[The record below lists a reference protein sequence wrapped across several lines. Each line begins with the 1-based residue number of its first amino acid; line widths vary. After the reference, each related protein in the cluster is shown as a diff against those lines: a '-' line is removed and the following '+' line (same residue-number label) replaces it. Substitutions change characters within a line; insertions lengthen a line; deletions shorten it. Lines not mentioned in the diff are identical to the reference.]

1 VQKKVKWPYRKV
13 CKELGLTYSSFMR
26 WKDRRDKGQ
35 EILNKPGP
43 DKVEPFD
50 LGRLFDDILAL
61 SRGQKRTSGTGVLY
75 EEYRNKISRRT
86 LQELVNSIRREMRR
100 ERDMMMR
107 RISWDTPR
115 LIWSMDDTECV
126 IKGRKVFLHTV
137 QDLGS
142 RYKFLPVTGETLMSG
157 EDVAA
162 HLECLFELFGAP
174 LVLKRDNHGNLNNQ
188 WVDDVLN
195 RHLVIPLNS
204 PAHYPPYNG
213 GVERAQAEIKDLL
226 RLTMER
232 TKDVQIAGEL
242 AAYELNLKER
252 RSLNRH
258 CSCELFLSGK
268 QLIRKYHSR
277 RRKEVYE
284 EVLAMTVGSVK
295 QSGLITQR
303 AIDSAWRFSVE
314 TWLRKNGHITVS
326 KNPKVLPYL
335 S

>member
-1 VQKKVKWPYRKV
+1 
-13 CKELGLTYSSFMR
+13 
-26 WKDRRDKGQ
+26 
-35 EILNKPGP
+35 
-43 DKVEPFD
+43 
-50 LGRLFDDILAL
+50 
-61 SRGQKRTSGTGVLY
+61 LY

-115 LIWSMDDTECV
+115 LVWSMDDTECV
-126 IKGRKVFLHTV
+126 IKGRKVYLHTV

-142 RYKFLPVTGETLMSG
+142 RYKFLPVTGEKLLSG
-157 EDVAA
+157 EEVAA
-162 HLECLFELFGAP
+162 HLEWLFEVFGPPLF
-174 LVLKRDNHGNLNNQ
+174 LKRDNHSNLNNQ
-188 WVDDVLN
+188 WVDDVLS
-195 RHLVIPLNS
+195 RYLVIPLNS

-213 GVERAQAEIKDLL
+213 AVERAQAEIKNLFVL
-226 RLTMER
+226 ASER
-232 TKDVQIAGEL
+232 TSDFQVAGEL

-258 CSCELFLSGK
+258 CSCELFLSKK
-268 QLIRKYHSR
+268 QLIRGYHSR

-284 EVLAMTVGSVK
+284 EILAMTVGSITK
-295 QSGLITQR
+295 SGLRTQR

-326 KNPKVLPYL
+326 QNRKVLPYFQ
-335 S
+335 